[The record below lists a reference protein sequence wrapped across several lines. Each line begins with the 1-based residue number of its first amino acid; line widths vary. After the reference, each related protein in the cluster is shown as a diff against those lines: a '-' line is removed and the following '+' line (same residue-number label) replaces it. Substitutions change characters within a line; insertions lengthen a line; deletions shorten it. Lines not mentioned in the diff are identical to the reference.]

1 MKVRS
6 HLLLLILASLIPV
19 LVFSGVM
26 SVLFHRES
34 RSATE
39 RGLVE
44 TARALSLAV
53 DAEAY
58 KSTSV
63 LRALAAAEQLET
75 GDLSGFHRL
84 AQTVLHTQPDWENVL
99 VYAPSGQQLVNSQM
113 PFGTALPM
121 SSNPDQIKRVV
132 ETWAP
137 AVSNLFRRP
146 IAGTSAAQVSV
157 PVFEGARLKYI
168 LAATLRLTVL
178 TDLLRK
184 QELPAGSIGTILD
197 RNHVTIARTHALD
210 QFMGQ
215 PATPDSAAKITQA
228 PDGSFVGHTQE
239 RIRVVAAFARSPVT
253 GWTVTLE
260 VPASTVDA
268 PLRWSLGLL
277 AAGGVGCLLLG
288 ALAAVAWARRIT
300 RPIQSLAGTAS
311 KLVAGEPVEIDP
323 TRVTEVDEVARAI
336 QTASHA
342 RQEIEEKNAHLLA
355 ETERRRWTAES
366 LAEIGRLISQ
376 SLDAERVGTTIVEA
390 VSLLFCAPAAV
401 LYRLEPD
408 SKELV
413 RIAGVGLRDWNER
426 LGRGVGAN
434 GLAVSQRQPVISAD
448 TLTDPRITL
457 TPAIRVGL
465 EDSPYRAVLAVPL
478 MVQDRVIGTLC
489 VGDHD
494 GRVFD
499 AEETRIAQA
508 FAHQAAVAIENARL
522 HGEIKDRLIQS
533 ETLLTVG
540 QQVSGTLDLT
550 EMMRRVAKEVGRAL
564 GADMVGAFL
573 ADADHAYLR
582 PIAGYHVPKHL
593 LAEFMAFPIPLKGHR
608 ILEEAWKERQ
618 AVASTDVATDPRV
631 DREVLKRFP
640 QRSSLFCP
648 MIVHDKPIGGFFV
661 TWFEREHC
669 FTPAELRLV
678 DGICRQAGIGLA
690 NARLVEE
697 LKTRQARLEALLGV
711 GLELSRIQPVESL
724 LTRIAGACGTLLDAS
739 SAAFRLLEGE
749 DLVLCGEWGQTEE
762 SLTTARLKIGES
774 LTGAV
779 AATGEPLVVQDPLSD
794 PRLIPAHREAYRR
807 LGIRAFLGVPVKTGD
822 QIVGTL
828 TVRTSR
834 DEGFSAA
841 DVEMARAFASQ
852 AAIALSNARLVE
864 ELKMR
869 QARLEALLEL
879 ARQLSRIQ
887 PVTPLLTAIA
897 DACGR
902 LLGTDSVGIR
912 LVEGDDLVLAGAYG
926 DAKQVTSKPRLK
938 IGESFSGRVAASGEP
953 LQITDPE
960 NDSRLIP
967 EHRTL
972 LRGMGYGAWLGVPI
986 KVGERILGVLSIR
999 TKRPEGFSTEDLA
1012 IMTAFAGQAAIA
1024 LENSRLYQ
1032 ETQRALEELSHTQ
1045 QQLSQAQ
1052 KMEAI
1057 GQLAGGI
1064 AHDFNNLLTV
1074 ITGRSHLLLGRLP
1087 SDDPARR
1094 DVELIQK
1101 TSDRAAA
1108 LTRQLL
1114 AFSRKQVLLPKPLDL
1129 NALVG
1134 GLAPMLTRLIGE
1146 HIELVIVPGN
1156 GLGRVMADPGQLE
1169 QVVMNLLVNARDAMP
1184 DGGMVRI
1191 ETENRHLQE
1200 VTLHAQGQIPPGPYV
1215 ALSVHDT
1222 GCGMDPTTLTR
1233 IFEPFFTTKEPGKGT
1248 GLGLSSAY
1256 GIVHQSAGYI
1266 GVDST
1271 VGRGTAVTI
1280 YLPRTALPSETP
1292 ETQASAAALVG
1303 GQETI
1308 LLVEDDEGV
1317 RKLASEV
1324 LNACG
1329 YTVLETGDPLEA
1341 LVIGEHHRGP
1351 MHLLLTDM
1359 VMPAM
1364 RGPALAVE
1372 VLARHPDLRVLY
1384 MSGYADEMIGRR
1396 TVTPSGLFLQKPFT
1410 PDALA
1415 RTVRE
1420 ALLAVSSHSSRRETI
1435 HSSSVAIVP

>member
-6 HLLLLILASLIPV
+6 HLLLLILVSLIPV
-19 LVFSGVM
+19 LVFSGFM
-26 SVLFHRES
+26 TVLFHRET

-53 DAEAY
+53 DGEAY
-58 KSTSV
+58 ESISV
-63 LRALAAAEQLET
+63 LRALAAVEQLQT
-75 GDLSGFHRL
+75 GDLSGFHPL
-84 AQTVLHTQPDWENVL
+84 ARSVLLSQSDWENL
-99 VYAPSGQQLVNSQM
+99 LLYAPSGQQLIDPQM
-113 PFGTALPM
+113 PFGSPLPM
-121 SSNPDQIKRVV
+121 TGDPDQIQRVV
-132 ETWAP
+132 ETQAP

-146 IAGTSAAQVSV
+146 VAGTPAAHVSV
-157 PVFEGARLKYI
+157 PVFEGKRLKYI
-168 LAATLRLTVL
+168 LAATLRLTIL
-178 TDLLRK
+178 TDLLRR
-184 QELPAGSIGTILD
+184 QTLPAGSVGTILD
-197 RNHVTIARTHALD
+197 RNHVIMARTHDLD
-210 QFMGQ
+210 RFVGQ
-215 PATPDSAAKITQA
+215 PATPDSAATISRM
-228 PDGSFVGHTQE
+228 PNGSFVGYTQK
-239 RIRVVAAFARSPVT
+239 RIRAYAAFARSPVT

-260 VPASTVDA
+260 VPASAVDV
-268 PLRWSLGLL
+268 PLLWSLGLL
-277 AAGGVGCLLLG
+277 AAGGVGCVLLG
-288 ALAAVAWARRIT
+288 ALAAAAWARRIT
-300 RPIQSLAGTAS
+300 RPIRSLAGTAS
-311 KLVAGEPVEIDP
+311 KLVAGERVEIHP
-323 TRVTEVDEVARAI
+323 SRVTEVDEVARAI

-342 RQEIEEKNAHLLA
+342 RQEVEERNAHLLA
-355 ETERRRWTAES
+355 ETERRRRTAES

-390 VSLLFCAPAAV
+390 VSLLFRAPAAV

-413 RIAGVGLRDWNER
+413 CITGVGLFDWSER
-426 LGRGVGAN
+426 LGRGVGAS

-448 TLTDPRITL
+448 ILTDPRIAL
-457 TPAIRVGL
+457 TAEVGAGV

-478 MVQDRVIGTLC
+478 MVQDRVIGTLG
-489 VGDHD
+489 VGDHA

-499 AEETRIAQA
+499 AEEIRIAQA

-522 HGEIKDRLIQS
+522 HREIQDQLIQS
-533 ETLLTVG
+533 ETLLTVS
-540 QQVSGTLDLT
+540 QQVSGTLDVA

-593 LAEFMAFPIPLKGHR
+593 LADFMACPIPLKGHR
-608 ILEEAWKERQ
+608 ILEEAWEQRQ
-618 AVASTDVATDPRV
+618 AVASTDVAADPRV
-631 DREVLKRFP
+631 NQEILKRFP

-648 MIVHDKPIGGFFV
+648 MIVQDTPIGGLFV
-661 TWFEREHC
+661 TWFEQEHC
-669 FTPAELRLV
+669 FTPTELRLV
-678 DGICRQAGIGLA
+678 EGISRQAGIALA
-690 NARLVEE
+690 NARFVEE

-711 GLELSRIQPVESL
+711 GHELSRIQPVESL
-724 LTRIAGACGTLLDAS
+724 LTRIAEACGRLFDAT
-739 SAAFRLLEGE
+739 SATFRLVEGE
-749 DLVLCGEWGQTEE
+749 DLVLCGKWGPTEE
-762 SLTTARLKIGES
+762 LLTTARLKIGES
-774 LTGAV
+774 LTGVV
-779 AATGEPLVVQDPLSD
+779 AATGELLVVQNPLSD

-807 LGIRAFLGVPVKTGD
+807 FGVRAFLGVPVKTGD

-828 TVRTSR
+828 TVRSSR

-864 ELKMR
+864 ELKMH

-879 ARQLSRIQ
+879 SRQVSRIQ

-897 DACGR
+897 EACGR

-926 DAKQVTSKPRLK
+926 DAKRVMSKPRLK
-938 IGESFSGRVAASGEP
+938 IGESLSGRVAASGEA

-960 NDSRLIP
+960 NDSRVIP
-967 EHRTL
+967 EHRSL
-972 LRGMGYGAWLGVPI
+972 LRGMGYRAWLGVPI
-986 KVGERILGVLSIR
+986 KAGERILGVLSIR

-1045 QQLSQAQ
+1045 QQLTQAQ
-1052 KMEAI
+1052 KMDAI
-1057 GQLAGGI
+1057 GQLAGGV

-1074 ITGRSHLLLGRLP
+1074 IGGRSQLLLGRLP
-1087 SDDPARR
+1087 SDDPARQ
-1094 DVELIQK
+1094 DVELIQA

-1129 NALVG
+1129 NAVVG

-1156 GLGRVMADPGQLE
+1156 GLGWVVADPGQLE
-1169 QVVMNLLVNARDAMP
+1169 QVIMNLLVNARDAMP
-1184 DGGMVRI
+1184 DGGVVRI
-1191 ETENRHLQE
+1191 QTENRLLQE
-1200 VTLHAQGQIPPGPYV
+1200 VTLHAQGQIPSGQYV
-1215 ALSVHDT
+1215 ALSVRDA

-1248 GLGLSSAY
+1248 GLGLSSVY

-1271 VGRGTAVTI
+1271 VGRGTTFTV
-1280 YLPRTALPSETP
+1280 YLPRTALAAETP
-1292 ETQASAAALVG
+1292 EAQASAAALVG

-1329 YTVLETGDPLEA
+1329 YTVLETGNPLEA
-1341 LVIGEHHRGP
+1341 LVIGERHRGP
-1351 MHLLLTDM
+1351 IHLLLTDM

-1364 RGPALAVE
+1364 RGPALAVQM
-1372 VLARHPDLRVLY
+1372 LARHPNLRVLY
-1384 MSGYADEMIGRR
+1384 MSGYSDEMVGRR
-1396 TVTPSGLFLQKPFT
+1396 TVTPSGLFLPKPFT
-1410 PDALA
+1410 ADTLA

-1420 ALLAVSSHSSRRETI
+1420 ALVAVSSQG
-1435 HSSSVAIVP
+1435 